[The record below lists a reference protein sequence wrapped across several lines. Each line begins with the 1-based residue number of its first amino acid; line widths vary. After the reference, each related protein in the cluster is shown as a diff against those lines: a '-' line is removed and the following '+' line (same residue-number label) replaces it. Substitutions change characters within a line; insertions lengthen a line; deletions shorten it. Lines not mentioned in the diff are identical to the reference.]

1 MDWNV
6 IVTVQ
11 EHGFKQAR
19 EWLREFG
26 KVNKSE
32 FFNVLLLQVDDIE
45 RFLRDMSAVMSV
57 NKGVFHVIGRIVP
70 VTHTFVYQS
79 PQQFEERAKEVVT
92 EWIPLIIGKR
102 FHVRMHRRGFKGR
115 LSSQHEEM
123 FLDHFIVDCAEKDR
137 QSLPVIDFEEPDYII
152 AVETIGQRAGL
163 SLWTQEQLRR
173 YPFLKMD

>member
-6 IVTVQ
+6 IVTAQ
-11 EHGFKQAR
+11 ERGFKQAR
-19 EWLREFG
+19 ELLREFG

-45 RFLRDMSAVMSV
+45 RFLQDMSAAIAV
-57 NKGVFHVIGRIVP
+57 NKDILQVIGRIVP

-79 PQQFEERAKEVVT
+79 PQQFEEHAQELVA
-92 EWIPLIIGKR
+92 EWIPLILGKR

-123 FLDHFIVDCAEKDR
+123 FLDHFIIDSAAKAH
-137 QSLPVIDFEEPDYII
+137 QSVPVIDFEEPDFII

-163 SLWTQEQLRR
+163 SLWTQQQLHR

>member
-6 IVTVQ
+6 IVTAQ
-11 EHGFKQAR
+11 ERSFKQAR

-32 FFNVLLLQVDDIE
+32 FFNVLLLQVGDIE
-45 RFLRDMSAVMSV
+45 RFLQDMSAAISV
-57 NKGVFHVIGRIVP
+57 NKDILHIIGRIVP

-79 PQQFEERAKEVVT
+79 PQQFEERAQAIVAD
-92 EWIPLIIGKR
+92 WIPLLLGKR

-123 FLDHFIVDCAEKDR
+123 FLDHFIVDRAAKDQ

-163 SLWTQEQLRR
+163 SLWTQEQLHR